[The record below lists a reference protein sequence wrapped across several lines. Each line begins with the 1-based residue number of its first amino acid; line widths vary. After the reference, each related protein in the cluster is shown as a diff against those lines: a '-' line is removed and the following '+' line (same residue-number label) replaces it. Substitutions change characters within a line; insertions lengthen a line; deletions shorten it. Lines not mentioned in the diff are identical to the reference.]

1 LDQAELVPDDR
12 GTDLLL
18 LDSTFQELEAINP
31 WHARVVECRSFA
43 GLSVEETADALGIS
57 AATVKRDWSMARA
70 WLNREL
76 SICRWNT

>member
-1 LDQAELVPDDR
+1 MDQANLVPDDR

-43 GLSVEETADALGIS
+43 GLSIEETADALGVS
-57 AATVKRDWSMARA
+57 AATVNRDWSMARA
-70 WLNREL
+70 WLNPEL
-76 SICRWNT
+76 SI

>member
-1 LDQAELVPDDR
+1 MDQAKLVPDDR

-18 LDSTFQELEAINP
+18 QDSTSQELEAINP

-43 GLSVEETADALGIS
+43 GLSAEETADALGIS
-57 AATVKRDWSMARA
+57 TVTIKRDWSMARA

-76 SICRWNT
+76 SI